1 MDKEHCDVCGRCV
14 EVGTGG
20 KVCGHDFLHHTTG
33 EIKHTGCIQ
42 VLPCQACSDKDAEIA
57 DLKAERDK
65 LAEERDEYKRAEA
78 EKYKFYQYE
87 LDRANKVQ
95 TKADRYERVLR
106 ELERDLLADELTFLN
121 APDRRVSTETLLDTT
136 QLRHDWLRA
145 KLPELFGSE
154 KGGE

>member
-1 MDKEHCDVCGRCV
+1 MHRR
-14 EVGTGG
+14 GG
-20 KVCGHDFLHHTTG
+20 VVMSEFD
-33 EIKHTGCIQ
+33 
-42 VLPCQACSDKDAEIA
+42 DAVMNTNRAFDSMKREIA
-57 DLKAERDK
+57 ELKAERDK